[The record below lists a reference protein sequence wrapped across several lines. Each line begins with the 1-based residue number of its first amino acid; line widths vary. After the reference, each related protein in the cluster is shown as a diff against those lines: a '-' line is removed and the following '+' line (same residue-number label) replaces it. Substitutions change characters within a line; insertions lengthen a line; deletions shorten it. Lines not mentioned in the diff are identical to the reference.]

1 MAISISVLT
10 STPTEAARADSASVS
25 ERARV
30 CRMMASVLSETAVTA
45 AAVTRAPV
53 FVHVRSRPLDPAP
66 GVPIA
71 VVQEVIANAAVTGAP
86 LQIVHLH
93 STGLRDTPTLIDMV
107 KRARARGMDITSE
120 AYPYTAGST
129 LIGSEFFRDGW
140 QERSGISYGD
150 LQWPATGERLTKDSF
165 ERYRREQPNA
175 AVVIHMIPEDVVDA
189 TRAELRLA
197 MQDTDFAED
206 LRARLGASTIAG
218 DIVVSSM
225 TSGASTAA
233 QQSVTNVSASSA
245 PSHIIALEYRLAI
258 FHQAHVN
265 PKIALIAQ
273 VTAQVQSPDRKQ
285 MLHKATWTYCGQPY
299 DFVQMGANN
308 AALLRGQIN
317 MAAAVLA
324 EAIPYDLFV
333 SKVPRPLKGY
343 CMDFSDLPSGTGAKA
358 PGLL

>member
-1 MAISISVLT
+1 MVVVRFFAVMSLVCFLASACAQPPVTPIPD
-10 STPTEAARADSASVS
+10 STRRTITSVS
-25 ERARV
+25 GDISGIKNSDTSQIGARGSAEGGQRGAAQGV
-30 CRMMASVLSETAVTA
+30 ATMTSSGTLLGLLLAPVG
-45 AAVTRAPV
+45 AAV
-53 FVHVRSRPLDPAP
+53 
-66 GVPIA
+66 G
-71 VVQEVIANAAVTGAP
+71 GAK
-86 LQIVHLH
+86 
-93 STGLRDTPTLIDMV
+93 G
-107 KRARARGMDITSE
+107 ASE
-120 AYPYTAGST
+120 AQS
-129 LIGSEFFRDGW
+129 
-140 QERSGISYGD
+140 
-150 LQWPATGERLTKDSF
+150 
-165 ERYRREQPNA
+165 
-175 AVVIHMIPEDVVDA
+175 EDVVDT
-189 TRAELRLA
+189 TRSDLRLA

-206 LRARLGASTIAG
+206 LRARLAASTIAG

-233 QQSVTNVSASSA
+233 QQSATNVSAGSA

-317 MAAAVLA
+317 TAAAVLA

-343 CMDFSDLPSGTGAKA
+343 CMDFSDLPSGTGTKA
-358 PGLL
+358 PGLI

>member
-1 MAISISVLT
+1 MVVGRVFAVASLVCVLVTGCAQPPVTPIPDSTRRTITSISGDVSGIKNSDT
-10 STPTEAARADSASVS
+10 SQIGARGSTEGGQRGAAQGVATMTSSGTLLGLLLAPVG
-25 ERARV
+25 
-30 CRMMASVLSETAVTA
+30 
-45 AAVTRAPV
+45 AAV
-53 FVHVRSRPLDPAP
+53 
-66 GVPIA
+66 G
-71 VVQEVIANAAVTGAP
+71 GAK
-86 LQIVHLH
+86 
-93 STGLRDTPTLIDMV
+93 G
-107 KRARARGMDITSE
+107 ASE
-120 AYPYTAGST
+120 ART
-129 LIGSEFFRDGW
+129 
-140 QERSGISYGD
+140 
-150 LQWPATGERLTKDSF
+150 
-165 ERYRREQPNA
+165 
-175 AVVIHMIPEDVVDA
+175 EDVVDA
-189 TRAELRLA
+189 TRSDLRLA

-206 LRARLGASTIAG
+206 LRARLAASTIAG

-233 QQSVTNVSASSA
+233 QQSVTNVSAGGA

-343 CMDFSDLPSGTGAKA
+343 CMDFTDLPSGTGTKA
-358 PGLL
+358 PGLI

>member
-1 MAISISVLT
+1 MVVGRLFAVSSLVCILVSGCAQPPVTPIPDSTRRTITSISGDVSGIKNSDT
-10 STPTEAARADSASVS
+10 SQIGARGSTEGGQRGAAQGVATMTSSGTLLGLLLAPVG
-25 ERARV
+25 
-30 CRMMASVLSETAVTA
+30 
-45 AAVTRAPV
+45 AAV
-53 FVHVRSRPLDPAP
+53 
-66 GVPIA
+66 G
-71 VVQEVIANAAVTGAP
+71 GAK
-86 LQIVHLH
+86 
-93 STGLRDTPTLIDMV
+93 G
-107 KRARARGMDITSE
+107 ASE
-120 AYPYTAGST
+120 AQS
-129 LIGSEFFRDGW
+129 
-140 QERSGISYGD
+140 
-150 LQWPATGERLTKDSF
+150 
-165 ERYRREQPNA
+165 
-175 AVVIHMIPEDVVDA
+175 EDVVDA

-233 QQSVTNVSASSA
+233 QQSVTNVSAGA

-317 MAAAVLA
+317 TAAAVLA

-343 CMDFSDLPSGTGAKA
+343 CMDFSDLPSGTGTKA

>member
-1 MAISISVLT
+1 MVVGRVFAVASLVCVLVSGCAQPPVTPIPDSTRRTITSISGDVSGIKNSDT
-10 STPTEAARADSASVS
+10 SQIGARGSTEGGQRGAAQGVATMTSSGNLLGLLLAPVG
-25 ERARV
+25 
-30 CRMMASVLSETAVTA
+30 
-45 AAVTRAPV
+45 AAVGGAK
-53 FVHVRSRPLDPAP
+53 
-66 GVPIA
+66 G
-71 VVQEVIANAAVTGAP
+71 AA
-86 LQIVHLH
+86 
-93 STGLRDTPTLIDMV
+93 
-107 KRARARGMDITSE
+107 E
-120 AYPYTAGST
+120 AQS
-129 LIGSEFFRDGW
+129 
-140 QERSGISYGD
+140 
-150 LQWPATGERLTKDSF
+150 
-165 ERYRREQPNA
+165 
-175 AVVIHMIPEDVVDA
+175 EDVVDA

-206 LRARLGASTIAG
+206 LRARLAASTIAG

-233 QQSVTNVSASSA
+233 QQSVTNVSAVSA

-317 MAAAVLA
+317 TAAAVLA

-343 CMDFSDLPSGTGAKA
+343 CMDFSDLPSGTGTKA

>member
-1 MAISISVLT
+1 MVVGRVIAFASLVCVFVSACAQPPVTPIPDSTRRTITSISGDISGIKNSDT
-10 STPTEAARADSASVS
+10 SQIGARGSD
-25 ERARV
+25 EGAR
-30 CRMMASVLSETAVTA
+30 RGANQGA
-45 AAVTRAPV
+45 AATIGSGSLLGLLIAPV
-53 FVHVRSRPLDPAP
+53 
-66 GVPIA
+66 G
-71 VVQEVIANAAVTGAP
+71 AAIGGAKGAAEA
-86 LQIVHLH
+86 Q
-93 STGLRDTPTLIDMV
+93 
-107 KRARARGMDITSE
+107 SE
-120 AYPYTAGST
+120 
-129 LIGSEFFRDGW
+129 
-140 QERSGISYGD
+140 
-150 LQWPATGERLTKDSF
+150 
-165 ERYRREQPNA
+165 N
-175 AVVIHMIPEDVVDA
+175 VVDD
-189 TRAELRLA
+189 TRTELRLA

-206 LRARLGASTIAG
+206 LRARLAASRIAG

-225 TSGASTAA
+225 TAGASTAA

-245 PSHIIALEYRLAI
+245 PSHIIAIEYRLAI

-265 PKIALIAQ
+265 PKIALVAQ

-317 MAAAVLA
+317 TAAAVLA

-343 CMDFSDLPSGTGAKA
+343 CMDFSDLPGGIGTKA

>member
-1 MAISISVLT
+1 MVVVRFLAVASVVCIFVSACAQPPVTPIPDSTRRTITSISGDVSGIKNSDT
-10 STPTEAARADSASVS
+10 SQIGARGSTEGGQRGAAQGVATMTSSGSLLGLLLAPVG
-25 ERARV
+25 
-30 CRMMASVLSETAVTA
+30 
-45 AAVTRAPV
+45 AAV
-53 FVHVRSRPLDPAP
+53 
-66 GVPIA
+66 G
-71 VVQEVIANAAVTGAP
+71 GAK
-86 LQIVHLH
+86 
-93 STGLRDTPTLIDMV
+93 G
-107 KRARARGMDITSE
+107 ASE
-120 AYPYTAGST
+120 AQS
-129 LIGSEFFRDGW
+129 
-140 QERSGISYGD
+140 
-150 LQWPATGERLTKDSF
+150 
-165 ERYRREQPNA
+165 
-175 AVVIHMIPEDVVDA
+175 EDVVDT
-189 TRAELRLA
+189 TRSDLRLA

-206 LRARLGASTIAG
+206 LRARLAASTIAG

-233 QQSVTNVSASSA
+233 QQSVTNVSAGSA

-299 DFVQMGANN
+299 DFVQMAANN

-333 SKVPRPLKGY
+333 SKLPRPLKGY
-343 CMDFSDLPSGTGAKA
+343 CMDFSDLPSGTGTKA
-358 PGLL
+358 PGLI

>member
-1 MAISISVLT
+1 MVVVRFFAVMSLVCFLASACAQPPVTPIPD
-10 STPTEAARADSASVS
+10 STRRTITSVS
-25 ERARV
+25 GDISGIKNSDTSQIGARGSAEGGQRGAAQGV
-30 CRMMASVLSETAVTA
+30 ATMTSSGTLLGLLLAPVG
-45 AAVTRAPV
+45 AAV
-53 FVHVRSRPLDPAP
+53 
-66 GVPIA
+66 G
-71 VVQEVIANAAVTGAP
+71 GAK
-86 LQIVHLH
+86 
-93 STGLRDTPTLIDMV
+93 G
-107 KRARARGMDITSE
+107 ASE
-120 AYPYTAGST
+120 AQS
-129 LIGSEFFRDGW
+129 
-140 QERSGISYGD
+140 
-150 LQWPATGERLTKDSF
+150 
-165 ERYRREQPNA
+165 
-175 AVVIHMIPEDVVDA
+175 EDVVDT
-189 TRAELRLA
+189 TRSDLRLA

-206 LRARLGASTIAG
+206 LRARLAASTIAG

-233 QQSVTNVSASSA
+233 QQSATNVSAGSA

-317 MAAAVLA
+317 TAAAVLA

-343 CMDFSDLPSGTGAKA
+343 CMDFSDLPSGLGTKA
-358 PGLL
+358 PGLI

>member
-1 MAISISVLT
+1 MVVGRVFAVASLACVLVSGCAQPPVTPIPDSTRRTITSISGDVSGIKNSDT
-10 STPTEAARADSASVS
+10 SQIGARGSAEGGQRGAAQGVATMTSSGNLLGLLLAPVG
-25 ERARV
+25 
-30 CRMMASVLSETAVTA
+30 
-45 AAVTRAPV
+45 AAVGGAK
-53 FVHVRSRPLDPAP
+53 
-66 GVPIA
+66 G
-71 VVQEVIANAAVTGAP
+71 AA
-86 LQIVHLH
+86 
-93 STGLRDTPTLIDMV
+93 
-107 KRARARGMDITSE
+107 E
-120 AYPYTAGST
+120 AQS
-129 LIGSEFFRDGW
+129 
-140 QERSGISYGD
+140 
-150 LQWPATGERLTKDSF
+150 
-165 ERYRREQPNA
+165 
-175 AVVIHMIPEDVVDA
+175 EDVVDA
-189 TRAELRLA
+189 TRSDLRLA

-206 LRARLGASTIAG
+206 LRARLAASTIAG

-233 QQSVTNVSASSA
+233 QQSVTNVSAGRA

-343 CMDFSDLPSGTGAKA
+343 CMDFSDLPSGTGTKA
-358 PGLL
+358 PGLI

>member
-1 MAISISVLT
+1 MVVARVFAVASLVCVLASACAQPPVTPIPDSTRRTITSISGDISGIKNSDT
-10 STPTEAARADSASVS
+10 SQIGARGSTEGGQRGAAQGVATMTSSGNLLGLLLAPVG
-25 ERARV
+25 
-30 CRMMASVLSETAVTA
+30 
-45 AAVTRAPV
+45 AAVGGAK
-53 FVHVRSRPLDPAP
+53 
-66 GVPIA
+66 G
-71 VVQEVIANAAVTGAP
+71 AA
-86 LQIVHLH
+86 
-93 STGLRDTPTLIDMV
+93 
-107 KRARARGMDITSE
+107 E
-120 AYPYTAGST
+120 AQS
-129 LIGSEFFRDGW
+129 
-140 QERSGISYGD
+140 
-150 LQWPATGERLTKDSF
+150 
-165 ERYRREQPNA
+165 
-175 AVVIHMIPEDVVDA
+175 EDVVDS
-189 TRAELRLA
+189 TRADLRLA

-206 LRARLGASTIAG
+206 LRARLAASTIAG
-218 DIVVSSM
+218 DIVISSM

-233 QQSVTNVSASSA
+233 QQSATNVSAGSA

-317 MAAAVLA
+317 TAAAVLA

-343 CMDFSDLPSGTGAKA
+343 CMDFSDLPSGTGTKA
-358 PGLL
+358 PGLI

>member
-1 MAISISVLT
+1 MLVVRVLAIASFVCIFVSACVAPPVTPIPDLTRRTITSISGDVSGIKNSDT
-10 STPTEAARADSASVS
+10 SQIGARGSAEGGRRGAAQGVATMTGGGSLLGLLLAPVG
-25 ERARV
+25 
-30 CRMMASVLSETAVTA
+30 
-45 AAVTRAPV
+45 AAV
-53 FVHVRSRPLDPAP
+53 
-66 GVPIA
+66 G
-71 VVQEVIANAAVTGAP
+71 GAK
-86 LQIVHLH
+86 
-93 STGLRDTPTLIDMV
+93 G
-107 KRARARGMDITSE
+107 ASE
-120 AYPYTAGST
+120 AQS
-129 LIGSEFFRDGW
+129 
-140 QERSGISYGD
+140 
-150 LQWPATGERLTKDSF
+150 
-165 ERYRREQPNA
+165 
-175 AVVIHMIPEDVVDA
+175 EDVVDT
-189 TRAELRLA
+189 TRADLRLA
-197 MQDTDFAED
+197 MQDTDFSED
-206 LRARLGASTIAG
+206 LRARLAASNIAG

-233 QQSVTNVSASSA
+233 QQSAIAAVAGGA
-245 PSHIIALEYRLAI
+245 PAHVIALEYKLAI

-333 SKVPRPLKGY
+333 SKVPRPLKGH

-358 PGLL
+358 PGLIS